1 MFIHSPELNLDLD
14 SITKVNVIRLS
25 KAVIVTHFIGVK
37 GIDILLKLQPLWPE
51 FHFIEILL
59 TTSDTAYWIT

>member
-37 GIDILLKLQPLWPE
+37 GIDILLKLQPL
-51 FHFIEILL
+51 
-59 TTSDTAYWIT
+59 